1 MKIINITEF
10 FRICTCALWHKNR
23 LTFNIRWELKEFRE
37 LKIEIIFILLLKR
50 ENLAII
56 CFVCCL
62 IHTWLITYLH
72 FSACGLTI
80 TYNGSNPVVVV
91 GETGK
96 NITIQWKI
104 NHADGPGIYEIRVYA
119 KLILKKR
126 THIIIWDDP
135 KPIVS
140 RNGKKIF
147 NNRLETDFN
156 GNRFTLKIVNSEYND
171 RGTYSIQVLSKTFE
185 KANADTFVLVHGMFV
200 INMF

>member
-1 MKIINITEF
+1 MKIINTTGF
-10 FRICTCALWHKNR
+10 FRICTCALGDKNR
-23 LTFNIRWELKEFRE
+23 LTFNIRWELKEFRK
-37 LKIEIIFILLLKR
+37 LKIEIIFTLLLKR

-62 IHTWLITYLH
+62 IHTWLVTYLH
-72 FSACGLTI
+72 FSACGLNI

-91 GETGK
+91 GEIGK
-96 NITIQWKI
+96 NITIKWKI
-104 NHADGPGIYEIRVYA
+104 NHAHGPGIYEIRVYA

-171 RGTYSIQVLSKTFE
+171 RGTYFI
-185 KANADTFVLVHGMFV
+185 
-200 INMF
+200 